1 MVTPE
6 PGRTRTRTR
15 TRSRSR
21 DRLLPPRPVAA
32 AVTMLLFA
40 ALLYVIEA
48 FDQLTG
54 EALDAEG
61 IRPRDVDQLD
71 GVLWSP
77 LLHGGWLHLEG
88 NTLPLLIFG
97 FLAMAGG
104 IGRWMVITA
113 IIWLLGGLGVWL
125 IADEGS
131 VTIGASGL
139 VFGWLVFLL
148 ARGFFAGNVK
158 QIAMAVPLLLLW
170 GGILF
175 GVLPGQPG
183 ISWQAHLCGALAG
196 LLAARMVGR
205 ADARAS
211 ARGVA

>member
-6 PGRTRTRTR
+6 PGRTRAT
-15 TRSRSR
+15 
-21 DRLLPPRPVAA
+21 DRLLPPRPIAA
-32 AVTMLLFA
+32 AVTMLLFTG
-40 ALLYVIEA
+40 ALYLIEA

-54 EALDAEG
+54 EALDADG
-61 IRPRDVDQLD
+61 IWPRDVDQID
-71 GVLWSP
+71 GILWSP

-88 NTLPLLIFG
+88 NTVPILIFG

-104 IGRWMVITA
+104 IGQWLLVTA
-113 IIWLLGGLGVWL
+113 IIWLVGGFGVWL
-125 IADEGS
+125 IAEPGY

-158 QIAMAVPLLLLW
+158 QIVLAVPLFMLW
-170 GGILF
+170 GGVLL

-183 ISWQAHLCGALAG
+183 ISWQAHLCGAIAG
-196 LLAARMVGR
+196 LLAARVVGR
-205 ADARAS
+205 AGARPARRGFDA
-211 ARGVA
+211 